1 MSLANTS
8 LNEYYNYQK
17 QYYLDNKERLCA
29 TARERNKIRY
39 DTDDIYRLQKIEKAN
54 ERNRLSQKPT
64 KVFTPEQREKR
75 AEAKRNRYHN
85 DEEYRE
91 KQKEYVKN
99 WQKNNVELRRK
110 NNEQKKEA
118 YAFGKARHLANI
130 TNATL
135 NVIN

>member
-8 LNEYYNYQK
+8 LDKYYDYQK

-29 TARERNKIRY
+29 TARERSKIRY
-39 DTDDIYRLQKIEKAN
+39 DTDEAYRLQKIEKAN
-54 ERNRLSQKPT
+54 ELKKISQKPT
-64 KVFTPEQREKR
+64 KVFSPEQREKR

-110 NNEQKKEA
+110 SNVQRKEA
-118 YAFGKARHLANI
+118 YAIGKAKYLANI
-130 TNATL
+130 TDTTL